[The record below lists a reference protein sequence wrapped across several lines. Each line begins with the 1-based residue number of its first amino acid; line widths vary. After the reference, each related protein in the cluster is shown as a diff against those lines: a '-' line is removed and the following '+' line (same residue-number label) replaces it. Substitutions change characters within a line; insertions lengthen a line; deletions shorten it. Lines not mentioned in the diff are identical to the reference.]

1 MNGGF
6 LWRRL
11 LCLALG
17 CLGSN
22 VQVWLG
28 AVGKLDDL
36 ERFANM
42 DPKPFVLIEAS
53 GDKIK
58 NRGQGVVLSEDGL
71 VISVGHASWLEEER
85 AYSNRF
91 RISFRGKK
99 NGLPEGEVHRH
110 TTRFADREGTSFL
123 ETYYQAEQI
132 RFEGSRFLDGADLG
146 VFKIRG
152 KGRFPRIEFFSQT
165 QPDMEIG
172 ETLYLCHYNFPHKP
186 ADPFFLINPIE
197 VVGVAQTSSGMQHL
211 AKGYYRVGS
220 SGGAIL
226 KNGKLIGIQSSAYTV
241 NAKGV
246 GEIPLGLVSFHLVW
260 KDRLSPILETKRPAK
275 PEK

>member
-22 VQVWLG
+22 LQDWLG

-110 TTRFADREGTSFL
+110 TTRFSDREGTSFL

-152 KGRFPRIEFFSQT
+152 KGRFPRIEFFSQS

-172 ETLYLCHYNFPHKP
+172 GWGLLSLTARDHVRAILGCWLNT
-186 ADPFFLINPIE
+186 
-197 VVGVAQTSSGMQHL
+197 VAQGDLPCPPNLWRPRLTWL
-211 AKGYYRVGS
+211 ALPSK
-220 SGGAIL
+220 
-226 KNGKLIGIQSSAYTV
+226 IQ
-241 NAKGV
+241 
-246 GEIPLGLVSFHLVW
+246 
-260 KDRLSPILETKRPAK
+260 R
-275 PEK
+275 